1 MAEEAQASGP
11 VEEVDDAPQRRRVWR
26 GPWRSV
32 ILPLLVVGA
41 IVAAIWWLE
50 YRPDSGSSSVY
61 DARYGPVEM
70 PAGLVPLGMSVEAA
84 EGSLAPDF
92 LLKTLD
98 GGEIR
103 LSDLRGKAVIVN
115 LWATWCAPCRKEM
128 PQFVAAYDR
137 YRDEGLEIIALNLQ
151 ESASIIQPFVD
162 DFGMEFPVAL
172 DKRGAVSDE
181 YRIIGLP
188 TTYFIDREGVIRDV
202 FLGPFQGQVQG
213 TQVQGAIE
221 EDELTRRIEEI
232 LE

>member
-1 MAEEAQASGP
+1 MAEDIQASGP
-11 VEEVDDAPQRRRVWR
+11 AEVDEAPQRRVWR
-26 GPWRSV
+26 GPWRSL

-41 IVAAIWWLE
+41 IAAVIWWLE
-50 YRPDSGSSSVY
+50 YRPDSETSVY

-70 PAGLVPLGMSVEAA
+70 PAALVPVGMSVEAA

-103 LSDLRGKAVIVN
+103 FSDLRGKAVIVN
-115 LWATWCAPCRKEM
+115 LWATWCGPCRKEM

-137 YRDEGLEIIALNLQ
+137 FRDEGLEIIAVNLQ
-151 ESASIIQPFVD
+151 ESPSVIQPFVD
-162 DFGMEFPVAL
+162 DRGMDFPVAL
-172 DKRGAVSDE
+172 DKRGAVSDK

-188 TTYFIDREGVIRDV
+188 QTYFIDRQGVIRNV
-202 FLGPFQGQVQG
+202 FQGPFLERLQG

-221 EDELTRRIEEI
+221 QDELTQRIEEI

>member
-1 MAEEAQASGP
+1 MAEDAQASAP
-11 VEEVDDAPQRRRVWR
+11 VEEVDEAPQGRRVWR

-32 ILPLLVVGA
+32 IFPLLVVSA
-41 IVAAIWWLE
+41 IVAVIWWLD
-50 YRPDSGSSSVY
+50 YRPDSGTSVY
-61 DARYGPVEM
+61 DAKYGPVEM
-70 PAGLVPLGMSVEAA
+70 PAALAPPGMGVEAK

-98 GGEIR
+98 DGEIR
-103 LSDLRGKAVIVN
+103 LSDLRGKGVIVN
-115 LWATWCAPCRKEM
+115 LWATWCGPCRKEM

-137 YRDEGLEIIALNLQ
+137 YRDEGLEIIAMNLQ
-151 ESASIIQPFVD
+151 ESRSIIQPFVD

-188 TTYFIDREGVIRDV
+188 MTYFIDREGVIRNV
-202 FLGPFQGQVQG
+202 FQGPFLEQLEG
-213 TQVQGAIE
+213 TRVQGAIE
-221 EDELTRRIEEI
+221 GDELTKRIEEI

>member
-1 MAEEAQASGP
+1 MAEDAQASGP
-11 VEEVDDAPQRRRVWR
+11 VEEVDEAPQHRRVWR

-32 ILPLLVVGA
+32 VLPLLVVGA
-41 IVAAIWWLE
+41 IVGAIWWLD

-61 DARYGPVEM
+61 DAKYGSVEM
-70 PAGLVPLGMSVEAA
+70 PAGLAPPGMAVEAK

-98 GGEIR
+98 DGEIR

-115 LWATWCAPCRKEM
+115 LWATWCGPCRKEM

-137 YRDEGLEIIALNLQ
+137 YRDEGLEIIAMNLQ
-151 ESASIIQPFVD
+151 ESPSIIQPFVD
-162 DFGMEFPVAL
+162 DRGMDFPVAL
-172 DKRGAVSDE
+172 DKRGEVSDE

-188 TTYFIDREGVIRDV
+188 TTYFIDREGVIRNV
-202 FLGPFQGQVQG
+202 FLGPFQGQIQG
-213 TQVQGAIE
+213 TKVQGAIE
-221 EDELTRRIEEI
+221 EDELTQRIEDI

>member
-1 MAEEAQASGP
+1 MAEQAQASGP
-11 VEEVDDAPQRRRVWR
+11 VDEVDEAPQLRRVWR

-32 ILPLLVVGA
+32 VLPLLVVGA

-61 DARYGPVEM
+61 DARFGPVEM
-70 PAGLVPLGMSVEAA
+70 PAGLTPPGMDVEAS
-84 EGSLAPDF
+84 EGDLAPDF

-98 GGEIR
+98 GGEMR
-103 LSDLRGKAVIVN
+103 FSDLRGKAVIVN
-115 LWATWCAPCRKEM
+115 LWASWCGPCRKEM

-137 YRDEGLEIIALNLQ
+137 YREEGLEIIALNVQ

-162 DFGMEFPVAL
+162 DFGVEFPVVL

-188 TTYFIDREGVIRDV
+188 MTYFIDREGVIRSV
-202 FLGPFQGQVQG
+202 FQGPFLERLEG

-221 EDELTRRIEEI
+221 QNELTRRIEEI